1 MQHTHERRVSGV
13 RRVPV
18 ERIVDV
24 CGATDPA
31 SAFQGRSVDVSG
43 RGMQVRA
50 AHLPELRAPIVV
62 RFQEQGSDV
71 IAEGEVAWRRACA
84 NGGEFGVRFTAL
96 DSRSVQVLK
105 ALCGV
110 AGFED
115 PDASLAEPSRSWQAE
130 GARAETDHD
139 TDPAPPAAL
148 GVRLHIAGLTSP
160 LHAQIKGQGPRSL
173 EVGSQLEFLRVGR
186 SLEIEDLAYGSR
198 RPGVVESVDVSVD
211 QKSRVPELLVSVR
224 FAESNDVVRSALRA
238 RTPEPQRARASE
250 AHRVPMPE
258 SRARAAAPQSARTP
272 PLPYSVRAVEPQRS
286 RPLAPLGAS
295 DLESPSQALPPTA
308 PRAAS
313 PKAPL
318 AGPRSSS
325 ERAAPAPLGEL
336 DLSTTR
342 ELGDDEPN
350 DDERDST
357 PPPLPLRADRAESA
371 SSRSLREA
379 APKRNEREPEDD
391 PEGAVADSAEAL
403 LQRLE
408 GMLGDASLAARA
420 ASVQVARWGGAAS
433 RSAGWL
439 LARARRAMLA
449 PRRPVVPRRR
459 TAAPPRASLRSSP
472 LRQNPQI
479 AVQRPRSE
487 EASAAPR
494 ASGSRAL
501 LWSCLVAVVA
511 VSIGYLARRAPLLPA
526 APAAARVVAAAP
538 PAAALAEP
546 SSRVSA
552 LAPAAEVA
560 VSATSGAAARVLSSS
575 RVADEDAAALE
586 SNAAPSSA
594 RLGSDGVSSSTRAPG
609 SSSNGD
615 EFGQGRLQRPVIY
628 RLRLDDVGGTLRGER
643 TATGFEISV
652 PGRRL
657 LDSGASI
664 TRRDPRIAKIS
675 TQNGSQG
682 TRVSFRFR
690 ETIPAY
696 KVRLRKDVLEFWISE
711 S

>member
-24 CGATDPA
+24 CGASDPA

-62 RFQEQGSDV
+62 RFQEQGADV

-115 PDASLAEPSRSWQAE
+115 LEDGSAEPSRSWQPE
-130 GARAETDHD
+130 VVRAETDHD

-160 LHAQIKGQGPRSL
+160 LHAQIKGQGARSL

-186 SLEIEDLAYGSR
+186 SLEIEDLACGSR
-198 RPGVVESVDVSVD
+198 RPAVVESVDVSVD

-224 FAESNDVVRSALRA
+224 YSEAHDVARSATRA
-238 RTPEPQRARASE
+238 RTPEPQRARSSE
-250 AHRVPMPE
+250 LQRVPMPE
-258 SRARAAAPQSARTP
+258 SRARTPEPARTP
-272 PLPYSVRAVEPQRS
+272 PLPRTVHVAEPPSS
-286 RPLAPLGAS
+286 RPLASAPAS
-295 DLESPSQALPPTA
+295 ERDSASQALPPTA
-308 PRAAS
+308 LRTANPAS
-313 PKAPL
+313 AL

-325 ERAAPAPLGEL
+325 ERARPTALGEL
-336 DLSTTR
+336 DSSSLG
-342 ELGDDEPN
+342 ELDSDEP
-350 DDERDST
+350 DEDERDST
-357 PPPLPLRADRAESA
+357 PPPLPMRADRAEPPSGK
-371 SSRSLREA
+371 SLQQA
-379 APKRNEREPEDD
+379 APKRKDREPEDD
-391 PEGAVADSAEAL
+391 PEGAVADTAEAL

-408 GMLGDASLAARA
+408 GMLGGASVAARA
-420 ASVQVARWGGAAS
+420 AGVQVVRWGGAAS
-433 RSAGWL
+433 RGAGWL
-439 LARARRAMLA
+439 LARARRSLHA
-449 PRRPVVPRRR
+449 PRRPAAPRRR

-472 LRQNPQI
+472 LRQNPQLN
-479 AVQRPRSE
+479 VKRPRAE
-487 EASAAPR
+487 EATVAPR

-511 VSIGYLARRAPLLPA
+511 VSIGYFARRTPLPA
-526 APAAARVVAAAP
+526 APAAARVTAAP
-538 PAAALAEP
+538 PAALPEP
-546 SSRVSA
+546 TPRVSA
-552 LAPAAEVA
+552 VAPAAAPAEVA
-560 VSATSGAAARVLSSS
+560 VSPSAGAASRALSSS
-575 RVADEDAAALE
+575 LSADDDSGPLE

-594 RLGSDGVSSSTRAPG
+594 RVGSEGVNGPSRAPG
-609 SSSNGD
+609 SSSSD

-643 TATGFEISV
+643 TATGFEISIA
-652 PGRRL
+652 GRRL

-664 TRRDPRIAKIS
+664 TRRDPRIAKVS

-682 TRVSFRFR
+682 TRISFRFR

>member
-115 PDASLAEPSRSWQAE
+115 LDASLAEPSRSWQPD
-130 GARAETDHD
+130 GVRAEPDHD

-238 RTPEPQRARASE
+238 PEPQRARANE
-250 AHRVPMPE
+250 VHRVPMPA
-258 SRARAAAPQSARTP
+258 SRARTPEPQSARTP
-272 PLPYSVRAVEPQRS
+272 PLPYSVRALEPQRT
-286 RPLAPLGAS
+286 RPLAPLGAP
-295 DLESPSQALPPTA
+295 DRDSPSQALPPTA
-308 PRAAS
+308 LRAAS
-313 PKAPL
+313 PAAPL
-318 AGPRSSS
+318 AKPRRSS
-325 ERAAPAPLGEL
+325 PLGEL

-342 ELGDDEPN
+342 ELGDDEP
-350 DDERDST
+350 DADERDST
-357 PPPLPLRADRAESA
+357 PPPLPLRADRAEPA
-371 SSRSLREA
+371 SSKSLREA
-379 APKRNEREPEDD
+379 APKRKEREPEDD

-420 ASVQVARWGGAAS
+420 ASAQVARWGGAAS

-439 LARARRAMLA
+439 LARVRRAMHA

-459 TAAPPRASLRSSP
+459 TAAPPRSSLRSSP

-479 AVQRPRSE
+479 AVQRPRGE
-487 EASAAPR
+487 EASVAP
-494 ASGSRAL
+494 
-501 LWSCLVAVVA
+501 
-511 VSIGYLARRAPLLPA
+511 
-526 APAAARVVAAAP
+526 
-538 PAAALAEP
+538 
-546 SSRVSA
+546 
-552 LAPAAEVA
+552 
-560 VSATSGAAARVLSSS
+560 
-575 RVADEDAAALE
+575 
-586 SNAAPSSA
+586 
-594 RLGSDGVSSSTRAPG
+594 
-609 SSSNGD
+609 
-615 EFGQGRLQRPVIY
+615 
-628 RLRLDDVGGTLRGER
+628 
-643 TATGFEISV
+643 
-652 PGRRL
+652 
-657 LDSGASI
+657 
-664 TRRDPRIAKIS
+664 
-675 TQNGSQG
+675 
-682 TRVSFRFR
+682 
-690 ETIPAY
+690 
-696 KVRLRKDVLEFWISE
+696 
-711 S
+711 